1 MRTLCNSV
9 VTLSW
14 RSPTDAPT
22 DVCHWADGFPL
33 NLHFYTCLLQSIFD
47 FRDETLVLDEVDEL
61 VELMKKTWS
70 ILGINRSI
78 HYLCFTW
85 VLFQQ
90 YVLTSQTEPD
100 LLYAAHAMLSTE
112 VANDAKKPDREA
124 IYVKLLSSM
133 LASMQ
138 GWAERRLLHYHDY
151 FQRGNVFLIENLL
164 PLALSASKI
173 LGEDVTLIEGTGKE
187 DRKIV
192 DSSGDRVDHYIRA
205 SIKNAFA
212 RVIET
217 GSYKSTSVE
226 VKDEASEALLQ
237 LAKETEDLALRER
250 ESFSPIL
257 KNGNQ
262 LQPVLQLGLES
273 WKIFWFKWWLDS
285 ADCEDGGKTIVREMA
300 PYEVDS
306 VIMRVMRQWI
316 DEKMK
321 RGRECFLRVRDSET
335 WNPKSK
341 NEPYAQ
347 SIVELMKVVKEMV
360 EEFFEIPVGVTDDL
374 ICDLAEKEEN
384 QSSCENKEFHIK
396 LKTELCP
403 HLPPLTRCNRDSKFF
418 KLWKKATPCS
428 VTTEEMHRHG
438 LAEAHHPRPSTSRGT
453 QRLYIRLNT
462 LHYLLSHLHSL
473 DKTLALAP
481 RTVSSA
487 RTRHASQRKNRS
499 TSSSYFEVAYS
510 SIQSVCQRVSEVAAY
525 RLIFLDSNS
534 VFYETLYVGDVANAR
549 IRPALRTLKQN
560 LTLLTAILTDRAQ
573 ALAMREVMR
582 ATFEAYLMVLLAG
595 GCSRVFHRSD
605 HPVIQEDFENLK
617 RVFCTCAE
625 GLMDEEVVERE
636 ADIVEGVITLMGE
649 CTEQLMEDFSIVTC
663 ETSGIGVV
671 GTGQKLPMP
680 PTTGR
685 WNRADPNTILRV
697 LCHRNDKAANQ
708 FLKKTFQ
715 LAKRK

>member
-1 MRTLCNSV
+1 
-9 VTLSW
+9 
-14 RSPTDAPT
+14 
-22 DVCHWADGFPL
+22 
-33 NLHFYTCLLQSIFD
+33 
-47 FRDETLVLDEVDEL
+47 
-61 VELMKKTWS
+61 
-70 ILGINRSI
+70 
-78 HYLCFTW
+78 
-85 VLFQQ
+85 
-90 YVLTSQTEPD
+90 
-100 LLYAAHAMLSTE
+100 MLSTE

-257 KNGNQ
+257 KKW
-262 LQPVLQLGLES
+262 QPIAASVAAVTLHHCYGAVLKQYLAGMSTLNSESVEVLQRAGKLEN
-273 WKIFWFKWWLDS
+273 FLVQMVVGDS

-347 SIVELMKVVKEMV
+347 SIVELMKVAKEMV

-374 ICDLAEKEEN
+374 ICDLAEGLEHLFLEYIKFVEACGSK
-384 QSSCENKEFHIK
+384 QSYVPI
-396 LKTELCP
+396 
-403 HLPPLTRCNRDSKFF
+403 LPPLTRCNRDSKFF

-462 LHYLLSHLHSL
+462 LHLLSHLHSL